1 MGVPYRRLIAPL
13 PASQP
18 ESDHTPGRDGCDA
31 VRGYHAPMT
40 AIVLILAVLATAR
53 LTRLV
58 TEDKLLEPFRFWL
71 ARRWPADSKRLYL
84 FHCPWCFGMWVALV
98 VAPVVWFAADLSVRL
113 GVTAWVGVP
122 LLALAISHAV
132 GLLKGAEA

>member
-1 MGVPYRRLIAPL
+1 
-13 PASQP
+13 
-18 ESDHTPGRDGCDA
+18 
-31 VRGYHAPMT
+31 MT
-40 AIVLILAVLATAR
+40 VIILVLAVLTVAR

-84 FHCPWCFGMWVALV
+84 FHCPWCFSMWVAFAA
-98 VAPVVWFAADLSVRL
+98 APVVWFTADLSTRL
-113 GVTAWVGVP
+113 DLTAWVGVP
-122 LLALAISHAV
+122 LLALGISHAV